1 MEIGVDVMINISKIT
16 IKILFMLLIM
26 QFIYMPV
33 SQAVSTSWGD
43 IFESGDEFLELGK
56 EESEEDNPTI
66 NNGDLKEIITAV
78 YNLLFS
84 LGIVMSVIIGAV
96 IGIKLMFGGIEE
108 KAKTKEQIVP
118 YVLGC
123 VVIFGAFGIWKIAI
137 ILLSTI

>member
-1 MEIGVDVMINISKIT
+1 MINISKIT

-66 NNGDLKEIITAV
+66 NNGV
-78 YNLLFS
+78 S
-84 LGIVMSVIIGAV
+84 
-96 IGIKLMFGGIEE
+96 
-108 KAKTKEQIVP
+108 P
-118 YVLGC
+118 
-123 VVIFGAFGIWKIAI
+123 
-137 ILLSTI
+137 

>member
-1 MEIGVDVMINISKIT
+1 MINISKIT

-108 KAKTKEQIVP
+108 KAKTKEQIVR
-118 YVLGC
+118 YVLGYI
-123 VVIFGAFGIWKIAI
+123 VIFGAFGIWKIAI

>member
-1 MEIGVDVMINISKIT
+1 MINISKIT